1 MSGFTNQVAV
11 VTGASSGIGWA
22 LALELARQGR
32 KVGLI
37 ARRRDKLEELA
48 GLIRQQ
54 GSVAELATADVG
66 AWDQVQAA
74 ISHLRTGLGPID
86 LLVANAGVGKPTR
99 LNPINLAD
107 IEEMF
112 RINLMGVVYCFCAV
126 LPEMLERKQG
136 HLAAV
141 SSLAAYK
148 GMPGE
153 SAYCSSKAAVNT
165 YCEGLRIQLREHGIA
180 VTTINPGFVTT
191 PMIAENHFYMP
202 GLMDADAAAKRIVR
216 ALARRKKVFDFPWQ
230 TRLLMQLTRWLPD
243 WLMAKGMKGYEEPR
257 NARPGTE
264 NRE

>member
-1 MSGFTNQVAV
+1 MSSPFANQVAL

-22 LALELARQGR
+22 LAQALAREGC

-48 GLIRQQ
+48 GLIRQ
-54 GSVAELATADVG
+54 GGGVAELAAADVG

-74 ISHLRTGLGPID
+74 VGQLRAALGPID

-99 LNPINLAD
+99 LDPINLAE

-112 RINLMGVVYCFCAV
+112 RINLMGVVYCICAV
-126 LPEMLERKQG
+126 LPEMLQRKRG

-153 SAYCSSKAAVNT
+153 SAYCASKAAVNT
-165 YCEGLRIQLREHGIA
+165 YLEGLRIQLRGHGIT

-191 PMIAENHFYMP
+191 PMIADNDFYMP
-202 GLMDADAAAKRIVR
+202 GLMDADAAARRMVV
-216 ALARRKKVFDFPWQ
+216 ALRRRKKVFDFPWQ
-230 TRLLMQLTRWLPD
+230 TRLLMKLTCWLPD
-243 WLMAKGMKGYEEPR
+243 WLMAWGMAGYNEAAAKKVE
-257 NARPGTE
+257 
-264 NRE
+264 